1 MIKKIPLDAEP
12 HIVYGLLQNL
22 SYKEHLAISEFVD
35 NSIQS
40 FIDNKEKLKKLKQKS
55 VKVEVKTTDDFISIT
70 DNAGGISS
78 KDFSHAFRL
87 TKPEALKKTNSLNE
101 YGVGMKTA
109 ALWFGSRFEIQTS
122 ALGEKKKYTIIFDLD
137 EIRENQ
143 LDSLKD
149 IKEEDEKLDA
159 HYTTIKISKLNRK
172 IQGSRISK
180 YRSHL
185 KGIYRRFLNNK
196 TLLLKSSTL
205 NATLNLQASSET
217 VLNEKYWPDT
227 KGPFIPEEI
236 KKDKDIKDIPS
247 FVWEK
252 KIDFE
257 MPSPID
263 FVKGKAFLSEK
274 FRKLDSG
281 IIIFRRG
288 KGILGSGEGD
298 ERYKPSEIY
307 TKQKNESLHATLF
320 IDLDVG
326 PNTPVTSAKTID
338 WTYEQE
344 QIFLEKLLEQLG
356 NKSKFENLLNE
367 KSNDKKALEEN
378 LPIRTMGIGFRR
390 QKIVNISEQLKKKH
404 AAESVKETKEAI
416 KKFGNKKEEIDKKEG
431 TEETIKI
438 LDPNAYIL
446 DEDSVTLTWGKTNW
460 KVTVRVQENFSKDW
474 YTYLENQKKRE
485 VSVSIS
491 VNHPFTKKF
500 LNNDG
505 KVMKSLVRIAAGLTL
520 AEVLVKNTNN
530 KENTAE
536 SMRRILNKFLEE
548 DLIQ

>member
-1 MIKKIPLDAEP
+1 MKTIPLDAEP

-22 SYKEHLAISEFVD
+22 SYKEHLAVSEFVD
-35 NSIQS
+35 NSVQS
-40 FIDNKEKLKKLKQKS
+40 FIDNKEHLKKLKQKN
-55 VKVEVKTTDDFISIT
+55 VKVEVKTTDDFISVT

-87 TKPEALKKTNSLNE
+87 TKPEALKRTNSLNE
-101 YGVGMKTA
+101 FGVGMKTA
-109 ALWFGSRFEIQTS
+109 ALWFGSRFEICTS

-143 LDSLKD
+143 LDSLND
-149 IKEEDEKLDA
+149 IKEENEKENA
-159 HYTTIKISKLNRK
+159 HYTIIKISKLNRK
-172 IQGSRISK
+172 IQGSRINK

-185 KGIYRRFLNNK
+185 KGIYRRFLSDK
-196 TLLLKSSTL
+196 TLLLKSSTQ
-205 NATLNLQASSET
+205 NASINLQATNET
-217 VLNEKYWPDT
+217 VLNEVYWPDT
-227 KGPFIPEEI
+227 KGPFIPEET
-236 KKDKDIKDIPS
+236 KEEKDIPS
-247 FVWEK
+247 FTWEK

-274 FRKLDSG
+274 FRKSDSG

-338 WTYEQE
+338 WTFEQE
-344 QIFLEKLLEQLG
+344 QIFLERLKTQLG
-356 NKSKFENLLNE
+356 NKTKFEKLLNE
-367 KSNDKKALEEN
+367 KSTDKKALEEN
-378 LPIRTMGIGFRR
+378 LPLRTMGVGFRR
-390 QKIVNISEQLKKKH
+390 QKIVNISEELKKKH
-404 AAESVKETKEAI
+404 ATESVKETKEAI
-416 KKFGNKKEEIDKKEG
+416 KKFGNKKEEIDNKESNQ
-431 TEETIKI
+431 ETISI
-438 LDPNAYIL
+438 LDPNASIL
-446 DEDSVTLTWGKTNW
+446 NEDSVTLTWGKTNW
-460 KVTVRVQENFSKDW
+460 KVTVRVQESPSKDW
-474 YTYLENQKKRE
+474 YTYVENQKKRE

-520 AEVLVKNTNN
+520 AEVLVKNNNN
-530 KENTAE
+530 KENAAE
-536 SMRRILNKFLEE
+536 TMRRILNKFLEG